1 MLRIL
6 TALVVILLS
15 WPTLAQNQSS
25 PESATAVTAEGRDHA
40 EAVSGVGYTVIS
52 RVFLG
57 DDGNL
62 SYLRFLNLSGT
73 PATVTAR
80 IFGTPS
86 GRDYGSVDTTIPDNA
101 SRQLSI
107 TQILNSANIQGL
119 TSPDTRLSLYLR
131 STNTPVAVQHVL
143 YSSLNGFF
151 ENLSVCQNSSLSDGN
166 SALIN
171 VHTSRIPDYT
181 SYIDIHNYGTTTAT
195 YDLEVYES
203 ESGQSRGSLPVSI
216 EPNTTF
222 EQPFSYIEDQL
233 GWAPGSTVFHA
244 NVEAFPRSGTRGAIV
259 SHFVYNAKLAAYL
272 NLTNYCT
279 IEATA
284 NNLPVA
290 VSDNISGASIG
301 KPYSIDLSTLITND
315 QNATGA
321 TLLEATT
328 ARSNGT
334 ANGTVVQS
342 GNTITYTP
350 AQRGIAVF
358 QYRIHTAAGDSN
370 YANVTVNIGGGA
382 PVANSDTLTQQ
393 FSVGRSSLIVLSTLT
408 ANDTDATGATLDEFS
423 SPSSNGITNGTLT
436 RTDGGN
442 LSYTPAQNGT
452 VTFTYKI
459 RTSAGVSGL
468 ATVTLTVGDLLRPV
482 ANDDT
487 YTPTGACPV
496 GQAFTISLLALTAND
511 ENASGA
517 TLRDFTQ
524 PRTGSLTGPVN
535 GSLVQV
541 GNNLSLTLSSRALI
555 LFQYRIANSAGESNF
570 ATMALNCEAT
580 APVARPDTL
589 TRTFPVSQATTFGL
603 SALIEN
609 DTNATGATLE
619 TFSAPQ
625 TNGSPNGI
633 MTKSGNDLTYT
644 PAREGT
650 VTFDYS
656 IRTAGGVSNTATVT
670 LTAGGSG
677 STTTAPVAVDD
688 TLTQS
693 FSVGTQ
699 SSISLSTLLANDRN
713 TTGVTLISVGTPTTD
728 GTANGTLAASGDRI
742 LYTPT
747 RDGRVVFDYT
757 IGNNAGRSTARV
769 SLTVSASGPI
779 AVNDTLTQT
788 FTVGTR
794 TSISYTTLIANDRNA
809 TGANLDNVG
818 TPITDGSANG
828 TLARSGNELVYTP
841 ARAGTVTFEYRIRT
855 SAGQS
860 NAATVTLTVSGNTR
874 PAPVANNDNLV
885 LSFRPGQATQ
895 IPLSLLLAN
904 DQNIDGFTIE
914 SLGTPVTEG
923 TANGTITRLE
933 GSLLSYTPA
942 RAGRVTFEYR
952 IRTAG
957 GTSNAATVTLTVS
970 TS

>member
-1 MLRIL
+1 M
-6 TALVVILLS
+6 
-15 WPTLAQNQSS
+15 
-25 PESATAVTAEGRDHA
+25 
-40 EAVSGVGYTVIS
+40 
-52 RVFLG
+52 
-57 DDGNL
+57 
-62 SYLRFLNLSGT
+62 
-73 PATVTAR
+73 TAR

-107 TQILNSANIQGL
+107 SQILSSANIQGL
-119 TSPDTRLSLYLR
+119 TSPDTRLAVYLR

-181 SYIDIHNYGTTTAT
+181 SYIDIHNYSTATAT

-203 ESGQSRGSLPVSI
+203 ESGQSRGSLAVSI

-233 GWAPGSTVFHA
+233 GWAPGSSVFHA
-244 NVEAFPRSGTRGAIV
+244 NVEAFPRAGTRGAIV
-259 SHFVYNAKLAAYL
+259 SHIVYNAKLAAYL

-290 VSDNISGASIG
+290 VNDNVSGASIG
-301 KPYSIDLSTLITND
+301 KAYSIDLSTLTTND

-321 TLLEATT
+321 TLLEVTP
-328 ARSNGT
+328 ARTNGVANGT
-334 ANGTVVQS
+334 AVQS
-342 GNTITYTP
+342 SSTVTYTP
-350 AQRGIAVF
+350 AQRGIAVL
-358 QYRIHTAAGDSN
+358 QYRIRTAAGDSN
-370 YANVTVNIGGGA
+370 YANVTVNVGGGA
-382 PVANSDTLTQQ
+382 PVANSDTLMQQ

-408 ANDTDATGATLDEFS
+408 ANDTDATGATVDEFS
-423 SPSSNGITNGTLT
+423 SPTSNGIANGTLT
-436 RTDGGN
+436 RTDAGN

-468 ATVTLTVGDLLRPV
+468 ATVTLTVGDTTRPV
-482 ANDDT
+482 ANNDT
-487 YTPTGACPV
+487 LTGACIV
-496 GQAFTISLLALTAND
+496 GRAFTISLSSLTAND
-511 ENASGA
+511 ENASGVS
-517 TLRDFTQ
+517 LRDFTQ
-524 PRTGSLTGPVN
+524 PCTGSLTGATN
-535 GSLVQV
+535 GTMTQS
-541 GNNLSLTLSSRALI
+541 GNDLSYNLATAGTVV
-555 LFQYRIANSAGESNF
+555 FQYRIANSAGESNF
-570 ATMALNCEAT
+570 VTVTLNCEST
-580 APVARPDTL
+580 PPVARPDTL
-589 TRTFPVSQATTFGL
+589 TRTFPVGQATTFGL
-603 SALIEN
+603 STLIEN

-625 TNGSPNGI
+625 TNGSLNGV
-633 MTKSGNDLTYT
+633 MTRSGNDLTYT

-656 IRTAGGVSNTATVT
+656 IRTAGGVSNSATVT
-670 LTAGGSG
+670 LTAGGS
-677 STTTAPVAVDD
+677 TTTAPTAVDD

-713 TTGVTLISVGTPTTD
+713 TTSVTLISVGTPTTD
-728 GTANGTLAASGDRI
+728 GTANGTLTASSDRI

-769 SLTVSASGPI
+769 SLTVIASGPV
-779 AVNDTLTQT
+779 AVNDTLTQV

-818 TPITDGSANG
+818 TPITEGSANG
-828 TLARSGNELVYTP
+828 TLARSGHELVYTP

-860 NAATVTLTVSGNTR
+860 NAATVTLTVSGNAR

-885 LSFRPGQATQ
+885 LSFRLGQATQ
-895 IPLSLLLAN
+895 IPLSLLLVN

-957 GTSNAATVTLTVS
+957 GTSTRQR
-970 TS
+970 